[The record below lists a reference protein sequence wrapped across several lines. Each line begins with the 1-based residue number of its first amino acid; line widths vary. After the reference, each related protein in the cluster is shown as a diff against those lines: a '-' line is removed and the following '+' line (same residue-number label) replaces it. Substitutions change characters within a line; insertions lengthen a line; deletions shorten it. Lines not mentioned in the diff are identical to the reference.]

1 MGLGQPLLKIIGEIN
16 YISGPDAY
24 WEPALATSLN
34 VWKLLLLF
42 FLCPF
47 LDSVRVTFIFSS
59 GVGQLTHWEDE
70 EKWWT
75 QYCFFLWIV
84 KLNSV
89 VAMASSKAAGD
100 VCQVKS
106 PPVGTHPVPVASS
119 VVEFS
124 ALLVMGIPGVMGG
137 VLQGGRAVNIV
148 TQLLCGLGRN
158 SNPSIGIR
166 VLTYSDLKALP
177 RLWFEQACLTYLL
190 FCWLHSLL
198 SGVPRMDGDGC
209 RSLYTTPAQGE
220 KSLRLGPNH
229 LKVFLN
235 ASAHRNGV
243 CCLWALRA
251 CAQETWFKTCSN
263 KENNSGPAEH
273 FPLE

>member
-34 VWKLLLLF
+34 VWKLLLSF

-106 PPVGTHPVPVASS
+106 PPVGTHPVPVSSS

-137 VLQGGRAVNIV
+137 VLQGGESCEHRYSTSMWSWKKFQPKYWNQGTDILWLEGSAQALIWASMSHLFIV
-148 TQLLCGLGRN
+148 LLDAL
-158 SNPSIGIR
+158 
-166 VLTYSDLKALP
+166 LTFWSA
-177 RLWFEQACLTYLL
+177 Q
-190 FCWLHSLL
+190 
-198 SGVPRMDGDGC
+198 DGW
-209 RSLYTTPAQGE
+209 RW
-220 KSLRLGPNH
+220 
-229 LKVFLN
+229 V
-235 ASAHRNGV
+235 
-243 CCLWALRA
+243 
-251 CAQETWFKTCSN
+251 
-263 KENNSGPAEH
+263 
-273 FPLE
+273 